1 MKKIV
6 ASVGLVALGVSGLN
20 AASVA
25 GLSAET
31 VKPWTVSATLR
42 GFYDDNLNSSH
53 SDKQDVFG
61 VEASPSLGFAW
72 ASDLTSITLGYTY
85 TFKYYDHRP
94 AGNTDRYDQDHEF
107 NIALAHSFSP
117 RVQLSL
123 KDSFVIGQEPDMLR
137 SGNFLEGPIQR
148 LPDDN
153 IRNYGIITVNAQLT
167 RSFGIEVGYANSY
180 FDYSQHGA
188 ETDLSG
194 NFFPSAS
201 GLLDRIEHAGH
212 LDGRWQFAP
221 ETTGVL
227 GYEFREVNY
236 IGDEFIS
243 DPLGPDPL
251 KSDARDSRSHYG
263 YLGVDHSFRPDLSGS
278 VRVGARYSD
287 YYNDPSGTKDTSPY
301 AMASLRYVY
310 LPESWLEAGFSFDQ
324 TATDVFS
331 VASDGN
337 ITRSA
342 DSASFWASFHHQF
355 TPQLA
360 GTLMGQFQNSEYNGG
375 LQDGQSDKFY
385 IVGINLEYKINT
397 YLATHIGYNFDKLES
412 DITGRNF
419 DRNRVYVGITASY

>member
-6 ASVGLVALGVSGLN
+6 ASVGLVALGASGLS

-72 ASDLTSITLGYTY
+72 ASDLTSISLGYTY

-94 AGNTDRYDQDHEF
+94 AGNTDRYDQEHEF
-107 NIALAHSFSP
+107 NVALAHTFSP
-117 RVQLSL
+117 RASLSV
-123 KDSFVIGQEPDMLR
+123 KDSFVIGQEPDTLR
-137 SGNFLEGPIQR
+137 SGNFFEGPLQR
-148 LPDDN
+148 LAGDN
-153 IRNYGIITVNAQLT
+153 IRNLGTITLNAQLT
-167 RSFGIEVGYANSY
+167 RSFGVEVGYVNSY

-188 ETDLSG
+188 VTDLSG

-243 DPLGPDPL
+243 DPFGIDPL
-251 KSDARDSRSHYG
+251 KSDVRDSRSHYG
-263 YLGVDHSFRPDLSGS
+263 YLGVDHAFRPDLSGS
-278 VRVGARYSD
+278 VRLGARFTD
-287 YYNDPSGTKDTSPY
+287 YYNDPTGANDVSPY

-324 TATDVFS
+324 TATDQFS
-331 VASDGN
+331 IASDGN

-342 DSASFWASFHHQF
+342 DSASFWASIHHQF
-355 TPQLA
+355 TPQLS
-360 GTLMGQFQNSEYNGG
+360 GTLLGQVQNSELNGG
-375 LQDGQSDKFY
+375 TEDGRRDLFY
-385 IVGINLEYKINT
+385 IIGISLEYKINT
-397 YLATHIGYNFDKLES
+397 YLSTHIGYNFDKLDS
-412 DITGRNF
+412 DLNGRSF
-419 DRNRVYVGITASY
+419 DRNRVYVGVTASY

>member
-1 MKKIV
+1 
-6 ASVGLVALGVSGLN
+6 
-20 AASVA
+20 
-25 GLSAET
+25 
-31 VKPWTVSATLR
+31 VSATLR

-53 SDKQDVFG
+53 TDKQEVWG

-85 TFKYYDHRP
+85 TIKYYDHRP
-94 AGNTDRYDQDHEF
+94 AGNSDRYDQDHEF
-107 NIALAHSFSP
+107 NIALAHTFSP

-148 LPDDN
+148 LPGDN
-153 IRNYGIITVNAQLT
+153 IRNLGTITVNAQLT

-180 FDYSQHGA
+180 FDYSQHG
-188 ETDLSG
+188 EEIDFSG
-194 NFFPSAS
+194 TFFPSSS

-212 LDGRWQFAP
+212 IDGRWQFAP
-221 ETTGVL
+221 ETTGIL

-243 DPLGPDPL
+243 DPNGLDPL
-251 KSDARDSRSHYG
+251 KSEVRDSRSHYG

-278 VRVGARYSD
+278 VRVGARFSD
-287 YYNDPSGTKDTSPY
+287 YYNDPTGAKDTSPY

-310 LPESWLEAGFSFDQ
+310 LPESWLEAGFSYDQ

-331 VASDGN
+331 IADNGD

-342 DSASFWASFHHQF
+342 DSASFWASIHHQF
-355 TPQLA
+355 TPQLS
-360 GTLMGQFQNSEYNGG
+360 GTLLGQIQNSEYNGG
-375 LQDGQSDKFY
+375 LQNGQSDLFY
-385 IVGINLEYKINT
+385 IFGVTLEYKINT
-397 YLATHIGYNFDKLES
+397 YLSAHIGYNFDKLES
-412 DITGRNF
+412 DISGRNF
-419 DRNRVYVGITASY
+419 DRNRVYVGVTASY